1 MNLKIFIPRKRE
13 NIKTRNSRLLESAN
27 SIVSVCQEN
36 IDFNTLFRYK
46 KSLHRKRRSLLM
58 GFSGGFKQGKPGK
71 ALLELEQ
78 VCTSKIKVG
87 QLGISKRLSR

>member
-1 MNLKIFIPRKRE
+1 MV
-13 NIKTRNSRLLESAN
+13 LLNPANPIES
-27 SIVSVCQEN
+27 ICQEN

-78 VCTSKIKVG
+78 VVSVKLKWVNSAA
-87 QLGISKRLSR
+87 QNS

>member
-1 MNLKIFIPRKRE
+1 MNLKIFIPRTHE
-13 NIKTRNSRLLESAN
+13 NTKTRNP
-27 SIVSVCQEN
+27 IQQEN

>member
-1 MNLKIFIPRKRE
+1 V
-13 NIKTRNSRLLESAN
+13 LLNPAN
-27 SIVSVCQEN
+27 SIEPVCQEN

-78 VCTSKIKVG
+78 VCTSKNKVG

>member
-1 MNLKIFIPRKRE
+1 
-13 NIKTRNSRLLESAN
+13 
-27 SIVSVCQEN
+27 
-36 IDFNTLFRYK
+36 
-46 KSLHRKRRSLLM
+46 M

-78 VCTSKIKVG
+78 VCTNKIKVG